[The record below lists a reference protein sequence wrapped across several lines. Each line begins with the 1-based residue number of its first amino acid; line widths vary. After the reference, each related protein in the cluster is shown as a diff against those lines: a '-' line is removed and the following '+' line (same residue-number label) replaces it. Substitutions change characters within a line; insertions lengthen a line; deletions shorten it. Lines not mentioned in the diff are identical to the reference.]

1 MLKKSKKIPEFKS
14 PESDSYLSHLIES
27 INDGKKKLRVG
38 KGTTVFSQGANADAI
53 YFIQSGKVKITLRPG
68 RGEEIALATLE
79 PDDFFG
85 EGCLV
90 GQSLRPLTATAIS
103 PSLLVKIE
111 KEAMLRAFQI
121 QPELSKT
128 FIASLIARTIDI
140 EENICNH
147 LFSDV
152 EKRLAHVLLKL
163 HRYGRTDFLP
173 NAELSQLSNETL
185 ANLVGTTRAQ
195 MTQSLGSFKRLGL
208 IHNNENGEIVVRA
221 EMMIDMVLAGKPSP
235 HLDERVQHRNR
246 QRHLAVPVLTS
257 RSRKVASLPSLAP
270 LETIRAN
277 ERRWLETPYP
287 GIWICNLFG
296 DTTEKHGAILVKMAA
311 GALYPDHQHMG
322 REQFYVIEGDV
333 RVGTDILIAGD
344 YHRAEASTY
353 HKRVTTRHGCTC
365 IILGY
370 VGSISAKQLTT
381 I

>member
-1 MLKKSKKIPEFKS
+1 MNKPKEISKLKPPTI
-14 PESDSYLSHLIES
+14 DSYHGRLIES
-27 INDGKKKLRVG
+27 INEGKEILSVR

-53 YFIQSGKVKITLRPG
+53 YFIQSGRVKIIFTPA
-68 RGEEIALATLE
+68 RGKEIDLAILE
-79 PDDFFG
+79 PNDFFG

-90 GQSLRPLTATAIS
+90 GQSIYSRTATAMA
-103 PSLLVKIE
+103 PSVLVKIE
-111 KEAMLRAFQI
+111 KEAMLQAFQA

-128 FIASLIARTIDI
+128 FIASLIVRTIDVD
-140 EENICNH
+140 ENICNH

-296 DTTEKHGAILVKMAA
+296 DTTEKHGAIFVKMAA

-333 RVGTDILIAGD
+333 RVGTDILLAGD